1 MKGRPNHIRCVEN
14 VGVFLNFIVQND
26 YCPIFTIRAK
36 YKEYILIYIQITYFR
51 LTNFACYICVSI
63 RMIFFFIVNTSD
75 VSKSECKMHDCFS
88 FYICTLCI
96 TLLNACFPEWCVA
109 IYKSNMS

>member
-26 YCPIFTIRAK
+26 YCPIYTIRAK
-36 YKEYILIYIQITYFR
+36 YKEYIIYIQITYFR

-63 RMIFFFIVNTSD
+63 RMIFFY
-75 VSKSECKMHDCFS
+75 CKH
-88 FYICTLCI
+88 
-96 TLLNACFPEWCVA
+96 
-109 IYKSNMS
+109 